1 VERDEQRL
9 TELGR
14 RTVEMFVLA
23 HLYTNHVE
31 VAYREA
37 VALKRQEELIREEEA
52 AGQAETEL
60 RAKREAAEREKRSRK
75 KQVQFLWRDEVR
87 SLEVFQMKTSCNIF

>member
-23 HLYTNHVE
+23 HLYTNRVE

-87 SLEVFQMKTSCNIF
+87 SSEVFQMKTSCNVF

>member
-1 VERDEQRL
+1 
-9 TELGR
+9 
-14 RTVEMFVLA
+14 MFCNLSQLCGVA
-23 HLYTNHVE
+23 WCSNRVE

-60 RAKREAAEREKRSRK
+60 RAKRDAAEREKRSRK
-75 KQVQFLWRDEVR
+75 KQVWFLWRDEVR